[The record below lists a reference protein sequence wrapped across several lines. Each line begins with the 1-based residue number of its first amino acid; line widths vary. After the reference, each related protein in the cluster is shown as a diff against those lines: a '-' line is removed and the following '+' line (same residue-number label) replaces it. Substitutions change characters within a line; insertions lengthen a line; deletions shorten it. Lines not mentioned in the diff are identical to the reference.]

1 MSADRSAR
9 HEDSSYT
16 TIPLKCL
23 LVIREY
29 SRESAVRLFDEPQKA
44 TALPQIDTNVRGSS
58 GGIRFALR
66 RRVVFRAPVDQEGA
80 AE

>member
-44 TALPQIDTNVRGSS
+44 TALPQIDTNVR
-58 GGIRFALR
+58 
-66 RRVVFRAPVDQEGA
+66 
-80 AE
+80 